1 VISSL
6 ALSGISISYLIVIY
20 ILNMMIFKKFTYDDL
35 MLLIIKIIKIAYE
48 INSIFMLVTL

>member
-1 VISSL
+1 
-6 ALSGISISYLIVIY
+6 
-20 ILNMMIFKKFTYDDL
+20 MMIFKKFTYDDL